1 MTHRYGLSPDALNQI
16 IAILAQCPA
25 VEEAILFGSRAA
37 GTFQAG
43 SDVDL
48 AVRGKTLGFQDVLF
62 LKGAFEDSTLPYFF
76 DVIWAHPHLDA
87 ELQRSLIT
95 TGVNIYQRGL

>member
-48 AVRGKTLGFQDVLF
+48 AVRGTTLGFQDVLF

-76 DVIWAHPHLDA
+76 DVIWDHPHLDA
-87 ELQRSLIT
+87 ELQRSFMT